1 MICEN
6 CQYSVYECEGWEWFL
21 VDCKRGQQLTKDE
34 EYGFINKGLEE
45 CSQYRKRRKKRVQ
58 RRGRKNCHADC
69 SGDTDYLLHCQ
80 QILRSWGMDKLTIV
94 FFIILLGWVAALME
108 DN

>member
-34 EYGFINKGLEE
+34 EYGFVNKGLEE
-45 CSQYRKRRKKRVQ
+45 CSQYRKRR
-58 RRGRKNCHADC
+58 RK
-69 SGDTDYLLHCQ
+69 S
-80 QILRSWGMDKLTIV
+80 V
-94 FFIILLGWVAALME
+94 
-108 DN
+108 

>member
-34 EYGFINKGLEE
+34 EYGYINKGLEE
-45 CSQYRKRRKKRVQ
+45 CNQYRKRRSKSV
-58 RRGRKNCHADC
+58 
-69 SGDTDYLLHCQ
+69 
-80 QILRSWGMDKLTIV
+80 
-94 FFIILLGWVAALME
+94 
-108 DN
+108 